1 MSIKKRGSRNPVKAT
16 APPKFL
22 PFQSKKCPSQKT
34 CSKNSLSSIKPRHHL
49 RWHTTVEV
57 DELQINCIEGFVH
70 NALLNMS
77 RCIILLVALLVCVAS
92 LAPKNVLII
101 QNKGGGHG
109 EIGFSLAKT
118 LLAGNHKVTIL
129 QDTCDKATQPFS
141 SYDQLKGASIVD
153 TKLKDL
159 EQLKTF
165 LGSGKYDA
173 VVDNNSKSTEAA
185 TCIANAVKSYG
196 ADSQYVYISSGG
208 MYKGKSAASG
218 FKEADGET
226 KDDNECRML
235 EAFLETQDIAW
246 TSMRPQYIYGDHTN
260 KRINVDWF
268 VDRIVRDRTVPMPG
282 K

>member
-1 MSIKKRGSRNPVKAT
+1 MIRL
-16 APPKFL
+16 FL
-22 PFQSKKCPSQKT
+22 FTSSTIDVPFK
-34 CSKNSLSSIKPRHHL
+34 
-49 RWHTTVEV
+49 TVEANKCV
-57 DELQINCIEGFVH
+57 F
-70 NALLNMS
+70 LLNLLEE
-77 RCIILLVALLVCVAS
+77 IIRAQRARARDTRASEMTRMKNVITSTMMFRVFVLAVVVSVVSALA
-92 LAPKNVLII
+92 KNVLII

-118 LLAGNHKVTIL
+118 LLAGQHKVTIL

-141 SYDQLKGASIVD
+141 SYHQLKGVSIVD

-196 ADSQYVYISSGG
+196 AGSQYVYISSGG

-246 TSMRPQYIYGDHTN
+246 ASMRPQYIYGDHTN

-268 VDRIVRDRTVPMPG
+268 VDRIVRDRTIPMPG
-282 K
+282 